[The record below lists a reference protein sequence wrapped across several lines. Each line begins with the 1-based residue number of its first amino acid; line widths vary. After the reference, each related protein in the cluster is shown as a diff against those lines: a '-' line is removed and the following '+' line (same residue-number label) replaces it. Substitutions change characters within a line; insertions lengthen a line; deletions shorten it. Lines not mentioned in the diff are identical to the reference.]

1 MIKHVLQKS
10 VSKLKEILQM
20 LTSIGE
26 VKLVSSIRE
35 KIYQVEKE
43 KKVERRKAKEA
54 ANNPEPVFKEVKE
67 PEVEK
72 VVDSGEVKATPKPVS
87 KKKGRKKKESQ
98 MGKKTKARIPKGIKV
113 FLNYLKTI
121 LNKKLCK
128 RWTC

>member
-1 MIKHVLQKS
+1 
-10 VSKLKEILQM
+10 M

-54 ANNPEPVFKEVKE
+54 ANAPEPVFKEVKE

-72 VVDSGEVKATPKPVS
+72 VVDSGEVKATPKVAKPKVKK
-87 KKKGRKKKESQ
+87 KKKGESN
-98 MGKKTKARIPKGIKV
+98 GKKTKASS
-113 FLNYLKTI
+113 
-121 LNKKLCK
+121 
-128 RWTC
+128 

>member
-1 MIKHVLQKS
+1 
-10 VSKLKEILQM
+10 M

-54 ANNPEPVFKEVKE
+54 VNNPEPVFKEVKE

-72 VVDSGEVKATPKPVS
+72 IIDSGEVKAKPKVAKTKL
-87 KKKGRKKKESQ
+87 KKKGRLKKE
-98 MGKKTKARIPKGIKV
+98 K
-113 FLNYLKTI
+113 
-121 LNKKLCK
+121 
-128 RWTC
+128 

>member
-1 MIKHVLQKS
+1 
-10 VSKLKEILQM
+10 M

-54 ANNPEPVFKEVKE
+54 ANNPEPVFKEVKK

-72 VVDSGEVKATPKPVS
+72 VVDSGEVKATPKVAKPKVN
-87 KKKGRKKKESQ
+87 KKGRPKKKD
-98 MGKKTKARIPKGIKV
+98 K
-113 FLNYLKTI
+113 
-121 LNKKLCK
+121 
-128 RWTC
+128 

>member
-1 MIKHVLQKS
+1 
-10 VSKLKEILQM
+10 M

-54 ANNPEPVFKEVKE
+54 VNNPEPVFKEVKE

-72 VVDSGEVKATPKPVS
+72 IIDSGEVKAKPKVAKTKL
-87 KKKGRKKKESQ
+87 KKKGRPKKE
-98 MGKKTKARIPKGIKV
+98 K
-113 FLNYLKTI
+113 
-121 LNKKLCK
+121 
-128 RWTC
+128 

>member
-1 MIKHVLQKS
+1 
-10 VSKLKEILQM
+10 M

-72 VVDSGEVKATPKPVS
+72 VVDSGEVKATPKVAKPKVKK
-87 KKKGRKKKESQ
+87 KKKGESN
-98 MGKKTKARIPKGIKV
+98 GKKSKASS
-113 FLNYLKTI
+113 
-121 LNKKLCK
+121 
-128 RWTC
+128 